1 MKITTDSFNPVL
13 IKELRQHFHG
23 KLFLIT
29 MGLLLLA
36 QLAALFLIY
45 GNMETAAA
53 NNAIPEVM
61 GPVLFTASLVTF
73 GIACVLLCCIASLTR
88 FMQERINPEL
98 DFTRFCAMSP
108 LQILWG
114 KMTSCYAIAIY
125 LFSLC
130 LPFLVIAYF
139 LRGVSIINIA
149 YGVAFAIIGALF
161 AIQIALFIG
170 SIGQKSITGI
180 LFFLAL
186 WGSGGLA
193 SVIAGIA
200 TSFMHRN
207 TANLTYL
214 FAIFLFLALV
224 AIGFIFVLNLALLA
238 APFANRTMP
247 ARIYTIA
254 LALISPV
261 VGLCFCYIPRMPVPV
276 FKNIITAFFIGCV
289 VASCLCSFI
298 AAFERS
304 VIGPRVQHQC
314 PQQPLMRF
322 GFFLISSGSG
332 GGITLAW
339 IFQLIAM
346 GIAICMFPGGFFKL
360 QFGGGYHSWPITVIE
375 AWTILAFGFSSLL
388 YTEIGLCIHKRMNI
402 MPFAAWLTTAV
413 IICFI
418 PLLLFAFATFT
429 YEGKGYD
436 FSHML
441 ITTPFYLIALN
452 DHSLKI
458 TDIVCW
464 FGPFFA
470 VVGLG
475 FAFPYILEQF
485 RSLRNS
491 SDS

>member
-1 MKITTDSFNPVL
+1 MKITSDSFNPVL

-29 MGLLLLA
+29 MGLLLFA
-36 QLAALFLIY
+36 QLATVFILYA
-45 GNMETAAA
+45 NMETALA
-53 NNAIPEVM
+53 NNHTIEAM
-61 GPVLFTASLVTF
+61 GPALFTASLVTF

-98 DFTRFCAMSP
+98 DFSRFCAMSP

-125 LFSLC
+125 LLSLC

-139 LRGVSIINIA
+139 LRGLSIVNIA
-149 YGVAFAIIGALF
+149 LGVAFAIVGTLF
-161 AIQIALFIG
+161 AIQVALFIG
-170 SIGQKSITGI
+170 SIGQKNLIGI
-180 LFFLAL
+180 LVFIAL
-186 WGSGGLA
+186 WGSGGIA
-193 SVIAGIA
+193 SLIAGIA
-200 TSFMHRN
+200 SRFLYRSSISN
-207 TANLTYL
+207 FILPL
-214 FAIFLFLALV
+214 CLFLFLAFV
-224 AIGFIFVLNLALLA
+224 VIGFIFVLNLALLS

-254 LALISPV
+254 LALLSPAF
-261 VGLCFCYIPRMPVPV
+261 GFCVCHIPKIPMPMTETIV
-276 FKNIITAFFIGCV
+276 TTFFIACV
-289 VASCLCSFI
+289 ISSCLCSFI

-314 PQQPLMRF
+314 PQQPLKRL

-339 IFQLIAM
+339 IFELIAL
-346 GIAICMFPGGFFKL
+346 AIVLCLFPVRGAA
-360 QFGGGYHSWPITVIE
+360 YSTWPMSKVE
-375 AWTILAFGFSSLL
+375 AFAILSFGFASLL
-388 YTEIGLCIHKRMNI
+388 YTEIGLCIHKRFNM
-402 MPFAAWLTTAV
+402 MPFSSWLTTAI

-418 PLLLFAFATFT
+418 PLLLFAFASFT

-436 FSHML
+436 FSHLL

-452 DHSLKI
+452 DNSLRI

-464 FGPFFA
+464 FGPFFSL
-470 VVGLG
+470 VGLG
-475 FAFPYILEQF
+475 FAFPYIVEQYNNM
-485 RSLRNS
+485 RHPSNS
-491 SDS
+491 

>member
-1 MKITTDSFNPVL
+1 MKITSDSFNPVL

-36 QLAALFLIY
+36 QLATVFLLY
-45 GNMETAAA
+45 ANMETALA
-53 NNAIPEVM
+53 NNHNIDVM
-61 GPVLFTASLVTF
+61 GPTLFTASLVTF

-98 DFTRFCAMSP
+98 DFSRFCAMTP

-125 LFSLC
+125 LLSLC

-139 LRGVSIINIA
+139 LRGLSIINIA
-149 YGVAFAIIGALF
+149 LGVAFAIVGTLF
-161 AIQIALFIG
+161 AIQVALFIG
-170 SIGQKSITGI
+170 SIGQKNLIGI
-180 LFFLAL
+180 LIFIVL
-186 WGSGGLA
+186 WGSGGIA
-193 SVIAGIA
+193 SLIAGIV
-200 TSFMHRN
+200 SRFMYRGSVSN
-207 TANLTYL
+207 
-214 FAIFLFLALV
+214 FALPLCLALFLVFV
-224 AIGFIFVLNLALLA
+224 AIGFIFVLNLALLS
-238 APFANRTMP
+238 APLANRTMP

-254 LALISPV
+254 LALLSPV
-261 VGLCFCYIPRMPVPV
+261 FGFCVCYIPKIPSPMTETMV
-276 FKNIITAFFIGCV
+276 TTFFVACV
-289 VASCLCSFI
+289 ISSCLCSFI
-298 AAFERS
+298 AGFERS

-314 PQQPLMRF
+314 PQNPLQRF

-332 GGITLAW
+332 GGIMLAW
-339 IFQLIAM
+339 IFQLIAFA
-346 GIAICMFPGGFFKL
+346 IALCLFPSHGAAYSTWGMSKTEAL
-360 QFGGGYHSWPITVIE
+360 TV
-375 AWTILAFGFSSLL
+375 LAFGFSSLL

-402 MPFAAWLTTAV
+402 MPFAAWLTTTV
-413 IICFI
+413 IICCL

-470 VVGLG
+470 VVAYG

-485 RSLRNS
+485 KSLRIS